1 MWSCI
6 VCCVFPRQELVV
18 ACLKEESAIDQ
29 LQCRLDDEEQ
39 RRLVVL
45 PAAVQQEHEVGLRDM
60 AELKWLVAFNQRQCS
75 RLRNRLGD
83 VGEVM

>member
-1 MWSCI
+1 MWPCTVSS
-6 VCCVFPRQELVV
+6 VFPRQDVAA
-18 ACLKEESAIDQ
+18 ACLKEEGAIAQ

-45 PAAVQQEHEVGLRDM
+45 PAAVQQEHEAGLRDM